1 MQKTYSK
8 IHKHKYQENR
18 NQQHR
23 NQQHRNQQHKILN
36 SKTWDQLIFLFI
48 IFGMWQLIAKM
59 KIYPEAL
66 FPSAFNVLN
75 RLSVMI
81 IKENLFSKILYSLS
95 TVLIALIFSIA
106 LALLMVG
113 LSKKY
118 SFLRNG
124 ISLLN
129 GIASPLPGIAILP
142 IVILWMGI
150 SNRAMLFIMIHAMV
164 WPLLTTLMLSVDR
177 ISIQYYRMIKVFRI
191 DNKQVLI
198 NIYLRGMLADLL
210 SGIEIAWSRG
220 WRALISVE
228 MIFGIVGSNSGLGW
242 LIYERRMYMDTSGMV
257 AGLIAIAL
265 CGIGFERLIRFA
277 QQCEVR
283 S

>member
-1 MQKTYSK
+1 MKLLIKKKRVMKKTNSK
-8 IHKHKYQENR
+8 IHEQKNHE
-18 NQQHR
+18 
-23 NQQHRNQQHKILN
+23 HKILN
-36 SKTWDQLIFLFI
+36 RKTRDQFIFLFFI
-48 IFGMWQLIAKM
+48 LTIWQLIATM
-59 KIYPEAL
+59 RIYPDAL

-75 RLSVMI
+75 RLSVMF

-95 TVLIALIFSIA
+95 TVLVALVFSII

-118 SFLRNG
+118 AFLRNG

-150 SNRAMLFIMIHAMV
+150 SSRAMLFIMIHAMV
-164 WPLLTTLMLSVDR
+164 WPLMTTMLLSVDR
-177 ISIQYYRMIKVFRI
+177 ISIQYHRMIKVFRI
-191 DNKQVLI
+191 DSKQKII
-198 NIYLRGMLADLL
+198 NIYLRGMVADLL

-220 WRALISVE
+220 WRALISIE

-242 LIYERRMYMDTSGMV
+242 LIYERRMYMDTSGML

-277 QQCEVR
+277 QQCEVK